1 MPKTVS
7 LAPPSLLPSLTSG
20 GDTIYVVIETTRGS
34 RNKLSFDEELGAFRL
49 KKVLP
54 EGMTFPYD
62 FGFIPSTVGGDDDPL
77 DALVMMDEPGTAG
90 CVVECR
96 LVGVLTGEQGP
107 KKEPQRNDRLIAV
120 AVPSLVHAE
129 VHVLGDINK
138 RRLDELEK
146 FFVNYHAVHGQEYR
160 VLGWKGPQAAR
171 RLLKEGMRRWKK
183 THAASPS

>member
-7 LAPPSLLPSLTSG
+7 LAPPSLLPSVA
-20 GDTIYVVIETTRGS
+20 GDDTVYVVVETTRGS
-34 RNKLSFDEELGAFRL
+34 RNKLAFDEELGAFRL
-49 KKVLP
+49 KKILP

-62 FGFIPSTVGGDDDPL
+62 FGFIPSTTGGDGDPL

-107 KKEPQRNDRLIAV
+107 KKAPDRNDRLIAV
-120 AVPSLVHAE
+120 AVPSLVHSDIHSLE
-129 VHVLGDINK
+129 DINK
-138 RRLDELEK
+138 RRLAEVEK
-146 FFVNYHAVHGQEYR
+146 FFVNYHAVSGSEYR

-171 RLLKEGMRRWKK
+171 RLLKEGMRKWKK
-183 THAASPS
+183 GREGA